1 MENFRKHVIALLAVS
16 LTLGSC
22 SQEEPSDEQKMRDFD
37 FGTHESKIIDINVV
51 DQNGQPA
58 IAPVVLA
65 DEGKIIAYGVSDANG
80 RFAQEIS
87 WNAGMDVTAYAGDSE
102 PTPLG
107 LVSGTTQLMVSRNN
121 HVSYKGME
129 TTDTDGDGVVDSLDV
144 DPNDANISAY
154 ASADGRFL
162 FEDNFPY
169 TGDYDFN
176 DVVVDYQINAYLDNM
191 GDIRKVFVIL
201 TPQFSGAG
209 NPNSLHLSL
218 TELSNSDL
226 TNLSDSSGYGT
237 AINKSAISPSWTI
250 ADNFNELNGMG
261 IIDTT
266 TGSFTWNYRTW
277 NVFYGSYWTPW
288 GNKYYGWWNDNTI
301 QGYSSYTNYSY
312 EHWNT
317 GSIEPGSLKTMAI
330 SFELPS
336 GYTLSDITDDNL
348 NIYIKNQA
356 GRTIQTKAVNP
367 NCQDEDGMPYAINV
381 PNTVDWPKE
390 AESIT
395 YKYSN
400 FTSWATSNGT
410 MNQNWWE

>member
-1 MENFRKHVIALLAVS
+1 MENFRKHVIGLFAVS

-102 PTPLG
+102 PTSLG

-121 HVSYKGME
+121 HMSYKGME
-129 TTDTDGDGVVDSLDV
+129 ATDTDGDGVVDSLDV

-176 DVVVDYQINAYLDNM
+176 DVVVDYQVMGYLDNM
-191 GDIRKVFVIL
+191 GDVRKAVFII
-201 TPQFSGAG
+201 TPRNSGAG
-209 NPNSLHLSL
+209 NPNSLHMRLGEL
-218 TELSNSDL
+218 TNSDL
-226 TNLSDSSGYGT
+226 SNLNDSSGYGT
-237 AINKSAISPSWTI
+237 TITKSPNAVEWELSEE
-250 ADNFNELNGMG
+250 FNSLNGLG
-261 IIDTT
+261 VIDTT
-266 TGSFTWNYRTW
+266 SSTFTWEQTVRIQSFLYER
-277 NVFYGSYWTPW
+277 
-288 GNKYYGWWNDNTI
+288 
-301 QGYSSYTNYSY
+301 QGYHYYYWVDMVVYGTSSYTNYSY
-312 EHWNT
+312 QQWET
-317 GSIEPGSLKTMAI
+317 EPTNRFRSYKIMAL
-330 SFELPS
+330 SFDLPS
-336 GYTLSDITDDNL
+336 GYTMADISGDNL
-348 NIYIKNQA
+348 DIFIKNQA
-356 GRTIQTKAVNP
+356 GKEVHSKAVNP
-367 NCQDEDGMPYAINV
+367 NCQDDDGMPYAINV
-381 PNTVDWPKE
+381 PNTVKWPKE
-390 AESIT
+390 NVAIT
-395 YKYSN
+395 DKYSK